1 MQMIWKENRV
11 TKESKETRTD
21 RVWDKIA
28 KYFGYVPKEKCDV
41 LLSHLTETVRLLV
54 DGDNII
60 ARQESAHQLVMQF
73 FTQMGIK
80 SFTVDPDTRAVNHVD
95 FDENIV
101 VNQSLVKALLDFGI
115 EVSIPMQEGKDPLA
129 KEQVDQ
135 IIGYDVSG
143 KEVPGVQ
150 DALLSPLHENEVL
163 DTPETPTY
171 FTDHPEY
178 KQRDPIPGPEIP
190 TVTPDLST
198 EPEQTDF
205 SYLSNHPKGLA

>member
-1 MQMIWKENRV
+1 MSNE
-11 TKESKETRTD
+11 ESKETRTD

-28 KYFGYVPKEKCDV
+28 KYFGYVPKEMCDV
-41 LLSHLTETVRLLV
+41 LLSHLTEIVRLLV

-80 SFTVDPDTRAVNHVD
+80 NFTVDPDTRAVNHVD

-115 EVSIPMQEGKDPLA
+115 EVSIPMQEGKDPQPI
-129 KEQVDQ
+129 E
-135 IIGYDVSG
+135 S
-143 KEVPGVQ
+143 EP
-150 DALLSPLHENEVL
+150 
-163 DTPETPTY
+163 PTY

>member
-1 MQMIWKENRV
+1 MSNE
-11 TKESKETRTD
+11 ESKETRTD
-21 RVWDKIA
+21 RFWDKIA
-28 KYFGYVPKEKCDV
+28 KYFGYAPIEERD
-41 LLSHLTETVRLLV
+41 RLLAFSIE
-54 DGDNII
+54 GAELLAEGQAII
-60 ARQESAHQLVMQF
+60 DQQKDANQLVMQF
-73 FTQMGIK
+73 FTQMGIS
-80 SFTVDPDTRAVNHVD
+80 SFTVDPETRVVNHVD

-178 KQRDPIPGPEIP
+178 KQRDPVPEPEIP

-205 SYLSNHPKGLA
+205 SYLSNHPKGSA

>member
-1 MQMIWKENRV
+1 M

-21 RVWDKIA
+21 RVWDRIA
-28 KYFGYVPKEKCDV
+28 NYFGYSPIEERDK
-41 LLSHLTETVRLLV
+41 LLEHLIEGTQLLAE
-54 DGDNII
+54 GEAII
-60 ARQESAHQLVMQF
+60 AQQEHAHQLVMQF

-80 SFTVDPDTRAVNHVD
+80 SFTVDPDTRAVNHID

-115 EVSIPMQEGKDPLA
+115 EVSIPMQEGKDPQPI
-129 KEQVDQ
+129 E
-135 IIGYDVSG
+135 S
-143 KEVPGVQ
+143 EP
-150 DALLSPLHENEVL
+150 
-163 DTPETPTY
+163 PTY

-178 KQRDPIPGPEIP
+178 KQRDLVPEPEIP

-205 SYLSNHPKGLA
+205 SYLSNHPKGSA